1 MKVVYDLFLTTW
13 ELLAASRPLLEQ
25 LLLACL
31 NLTLDTEDLF
41 FKSGRSDF
49 YELWQQHKQLKTME
63 RGLNSYFQLK
73 MYISVPIWTH
83 SQNQ

>member
-31 NLTLDTEDLF
+31 NFTLDTEDLF
-41 FKSGRSDF
+41 LKSGSSDF
-49 YELWQQHKQLKTME
+49 YELWQQHQQLKTME
-63 RGLNSYFQLK
+63 RGLNLYCQ
-73 MYISVPIWTH
+73 
-83 SQNQ
+83 

>member
-13 ELLAASRPLLEQ
+13 ELLAASRRLLEQ

-31 NLTLDTEDLF
+31 NFTLDTEDLF
-41 FKSGRSDF
+41 LKSGRSDF

-63 RGLNSYFQLK
+63 RGLNLYFQ
-73 MYISVPIWTH
+73 
-83 SQNQ
+83 